1 MKSCKQATRR
11 KRKATRRRR
20 KATRRKVR
28 KVRKV
33 RKLISRGGQG
43 GHDFEEAPHYHLN
56 IKKPSGQVGEMIY
69 PLYKNE
75 IRSNDNTVIFHPAA
89 TVGSIREYIK
99 DSYGDIKEPFEI
111 EWLGNLQDDR
121 IGKGI
126 SLPDDTTLLS
136 SLRLSDDPDPLKDGH
151 LPLFHR
157 GNPVHRTFKIV
168 PST

>member
-11 KRKATRRRR
+11 RKAITRRKRRKVTTRKRR
-20 KATRRKVR
+20 KA
-28 KVRKV
+28 

-56 IKKPSGQVGEMIY
+56 IKKPSGHMGEMTY

-75 IRSNDNTVIFHPAA
+75 IRSNDNIVIFHPAA

-99 DSYGDIKEPFEI
+99 DSYDDIKEPFEI

-121 IGKGI
+121 IGNGI
-126 SLPDDTTLLS
+126 PLPDDTTLLS